1 MIIVFMEQTVKLINQ
16 LSVDREDEIFWDMVD
31 TVNQDAQSVEHQ
43 KGFQY
48 LIVIIEQ
55 NPS

>member
-31 TVNQDAQSVEHQ
+31 TVNQDAKSVEHH
-43 KGFQY
+43 KGFKY
-48 LIVIIEQ
+48 LIVTIE
-55 NPS
+55 

>member
-1 MIIVFMEQTVKLINQ
+1 MIIVFMEQTIKLINQ
-16 LSVDREDEIFWDMVD
+16 SDKEDEIFLDMID

>member
-16 LSVDREDEIFWDMVD
+16 LSVDREDEIFLDMVD